1 MKRVLVLCT
10 HNSARSQMA
19 EGWLRH
25 LAKEKGLELEVWSA
39 GTEKTIVK
47 RDAIAVMREVGI
59 DISHHTSKALYD
71 VPIPWRFDVVMT
83 VCDHVNETCPAFPAQ
98 ATRLH
103 VSFPDPSGQ
112 SLERW
117 RDVRDDLKEMAEKLV
132 TGLEQNRIPSEEELR
147 PKQLA

>member
-59 DISHHTSKALYD
+59 DISHYTSKALCD

-83 VCDHVNETCPAFPAQ
+83 VCDHANETCPAFPAQ